1 MPEASTALPISLHY
15 RANSKQVST
24 MQNTYQN
31 RQWFYVKRPDGRV
44 GNDHYELRESEL
56 EGKLATNEVILR
68 AKYISVDPYIRIQQ
82 HERNTY
88 DVPHPLGIVQRA
100 GVVGEVVASASP
112 LYQAGDWVSA
122 YSGWQLYARCHHSE
136 LTKLDP
142 SAAPV
147 STALGVLG
155 MPGRTAWFGLTEA
168 GRPRPGD
175 TLLVSGA
182 AGAVGS
188 LVAQFGK
195 RAGCRVI
202 GIAGGAEKCR
212 FLTET
217 LKLDGAIDYRA
228 HTTPEALSA
237 AIQAAT
243 GGVDIYFDNVGGPI
257 TDAVIPLIKRRARII
272 ICGAI
277 SQYDGGLDTPDLG
290 PRFLQHMLFQRAT
303 IQGILARDYTS
314 RMDEMLA
321 IVAPWV
327 KSGEIVFQETYV
339 DGFEQLPEA
348 LNSLFEGKN
357 IGKLL
362 VRV

>member
-1 MPEASTALPISLHY
+1 MS
-15 RANSKQVST
+15 
-24 MQNTYQN
+24 YQN
-31 RQWFYVKRPDGRV
+31 RQWFYVKRPEGRV
-44 GNDHYELRESEL
+44 SDEHYALRESEL
-56 EGKLATNEVILR
+56 DADLSSNEVLIR
-68 AKYISVDPYIRIQQ
+68 ARIVSVDPYIRIQQ

-112 LYQAGDWVSA
+112 LFKQGDWVSA
-122 YSGWQLYARCHHSE
+122 YSGWQLYAKCHHSE
-136 LTKLDP
+136 LTKLNPDR
-142 SAAPV
+142 APV

-155 MPGRTAWFGLTEA
+155 MPGRTAWFGLMEA

-175 TLLVSGA
+175 TLVVSGA

-202 GIAGGAEKCR
+202 GIAGGAKKCA
-212 FLTET
+212 FLTDT
-217 LKLDGAIDYRA
+217 LKLDGAVDYQA
-228 HTTPEALSA
+228 HPTLEGLQSAL
-237 AIQAAT
+237 QAAT
-243 GGVDIYFDNVGGPI
+243 GGVDAYLDNVGGMV
-257 TDAVIPLIKRRARII
+257 TDAVIPLIKRRARIV

-277 SQYDGGLDTPDLG
+277 AQYDGGLDKPDLA

-303 IQGILARDYTS
+303 IQGILARDFAH
-314 RMDEMLA
+314 RMDEMLQT
-321 IVAPWV
+321 VAPWV
-327 KSGEIVFQETYV
+327 KNGEIVYQETYM
-339 DGFEQLPEA
+339 DGFDVLPNA

-357 IGKLL
+357 LGKLL

>member
-1 MPEASTALPISLHY
+1 
-15 RANSKQVST
+15 
-24 MQNTYQN
+24 MQNSYPN
-31 RQWFYVKRPDGRV
+31 RQWIYVKRPEGRV
-44 GNDHYELRESEL
+44 GPEHYELREEVL
-56 EGKLATNEVILR
+56 VGNLAANEVIVR
-68 AKYISVDPYIRIQQ
+68 ASIISVDPYIRIQQ

-100 GVVGEVVASASP
+100 GVVGQVVASASP
-112 LYQAGDWVSA
+112 LFAEGDWVST

-142 SAAPV
+142 SVAPV

-155 MPGRTAWFGLTEA
+155 MPGRTAWFGLMDA

-175 TLLVSGA
+175 TLVVSGA

-195 RAGCRVI
+195 RAGCRVV
-202 GIAGGAEKCR
+202 GIAGGPDKCK
-212 FLTET
+212 FLTDT
-217 LKLDGAIDYRA
+217 LKLDEAVDYRA
-228 HTTPEALSA
+228 YSTLESLSD

-243 GGVDIYFDNVGGPI
+243 GGVDVYFDNVGGRV
-257 TDAVIPLIKRRARII
+257 TDAVIPLIKRRARIV

-277 SQYDGGLDTPDLG
+277 SQYDGGLDKPDLG

-303 IQGILARDYTS
+303 IQGILARDFIN
-314 RMDEMLA
+314 RMDEMVA
-321 IVAPWV
+321 TVAPWV
-327 KSGEIVFQETYV
+327 RSGELHFHETYV
-339 DGFEQLPEA
+339 DGFDELPAA
-348 LNSLFEGKN
+348 LNSLFDGRN
-357 IGKLL
+357 LGKLL